1 MTDKPITSGNNES
14 KRILVTGAA
23 GQIGSELVPSLR
35 KKYGEDNVISLDLRS
50 ISNGGKQ
57 EVGDA
62 TDKAFIESCIKKYD
76 INEIYHL
83 VGILSARG
91 EQDPE
96 LAYRVNMGSL
106 KNILDLAKAMKEN
119 GKSVRIFWPSSIA
132 AFGPTTPREKTPQ
145 RTVLEPGTMYGVTKV
160 AGELLVNYYFQKF
173 GVDTRSLR
181 YPGVISWKAPPG
193 GGTTD
198 YAVHIFH
205 AALKEKKYSC
215 FIKPGTYLP
224 MMHIDDAVRATIELM
239 SADSSRITI
248 RTSYNLA
255 AVSFAPEEIAK
266 EIKKHIPEFQMTYA
280 PDFRQ
285 QIADSW
291 PKSIDDSFAR
301 KDWNWKHH
309 YDLPKLVDDMLM
321 NLKKQ

>member
-1 MTDKPITSGNNES
+1 MTGKSDTKTDQ
-14 KRILVTGAA
+14 KKILVTGAA
-23 GQIGSELVPSLR
+23 GQIGSELVPALR
-35 KKYGEDNVISLDLRS
+35 EHYGEENVISLDLLS
-50 ISNGGKQ
+50 ISNSNGGKQ

-83 VGILSARG
+83 VGILSAKG

-106 KNILDLAKAMKEN
+106 KNILDLARTMKDA
-119 GKSVRIFWPSSIA
+119 GKLIRIFWPSSIA
-132 AFGPTTPREKTPQ
+132 AFGPTTPRDRTPQ
-145 RTVLEPGTMYGVTKV
+145 RTILEPNTMYGVTKV
-160 AGELLVNYYFQKF
+160 AGELLVNYYYHKF

-205 AALKEKKYSC
+205 AALKEKKYTS
-215 FIKPGTYLP
+215 FLKQGTYLP
-224 MMHIDDAVRATIELM
+224 MMHINDAVRATIELM
-239 SADSSRITI
+239 AADPAHLTV

-266 EIKKHIPEFQMTYA
+266 EIKKRIPEFEISYA
-280 PDFRQ
+280 SDFRQ

-291 PKSIDDSFAR
+291 PKSIDDSQAR
-301 KDWNWKHH
+301 NDWNWKHQ
-309 YDLPKLVDDMLM
+309 YDLPRLVDDLLT
-321 NLKKQ
+321 NLRK